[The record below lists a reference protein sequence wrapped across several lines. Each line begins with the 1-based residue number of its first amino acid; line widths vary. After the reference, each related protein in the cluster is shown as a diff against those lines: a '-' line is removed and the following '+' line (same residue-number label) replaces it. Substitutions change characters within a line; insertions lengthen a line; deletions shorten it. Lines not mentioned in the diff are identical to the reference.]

1 MEERMTRGRI
11 AASLTLVIG
20 LLAAGCRTVDGPDS
34 GLRPGPGINVRGTGK
49 VAVVPDTALVNLGVE
64 LRAPSLVDAT
74 AQASR
79 QMSAVLE
86 RVKALGVSDRDIT
99 TVTYLVEPVTPARR
113 PEEESARIT
122 GYRVVNV
129 VQLRI
134 RELAAVGRIVE
145 AAMAAGGT
153 TIRGVR
159 FTVADPARPEAE
171 ARALAVRDAQARAS
185 QLAEAAGL
193 RLGELISLTE
203 GLPPLRP
210 GGERYGMAAGAVVAP
225 GPVEP
230 GQLEIVVSVTARYRL
245 AR

>member
-1 MEERMTRGRI
+1 MTCGQI
-11 AASLTLVIG
+11 AAHLTLVMA
-20 LLAAGCRTVDGPDS
+20 LLAVGCRTADTPDARLRS
-34 GLRPGPGINVRGTGK
+34 GEGISVGGIGK
-49 VAVVPDTALVNLGVE
+49 VTVVPDTALVHLGVE
-64 LRAPSLVDAT
+64 LRAPSLVDVT

-99 TVTYLVEPVTPARR
+99 TVTYVVEPVTSARR

-129 VQLRI
+129 VQLRV
-134 RELAAVGRIVE
+134 RDLAAVGRVVE

-159 FTVADPARPEAE
+159 FTVADPARPEAD
-171 ARALAVRDAQARAS
+171 ARALAVRDAQARAN

-203 GLPPLRP
+203 GVPPLRP
-210 GGERYGMAAGAVVAP
+210 GVERYGAAVGAVMAP

-230 GQLEIVVSVTARYRL
+230 GQLEIVVNVTARYRL

>member
-1 MEERMTRGRI
+1 MTRKRI

-20 LLAAGCRTVDGPDS
+20 LLAAGCMTVDAPDPRP
-34 GLRPGPGINVRGTGK
+34 RPGAGISVTGTGK
-49 VAVVPDTALVNLGVE
+49 VAVVPDTALVHLGVE

-86 RVKALGVSDRDIT
+86 RVKALGVGERDIT
-99 TVTYLVEPVTPARR
+99 TVTYSVEPVTPPRR
-113 PEEESARIT
+113 TEEEAVRIT

-153 TIRGVR
+153 TIRSVR
-159 FTVADPARPEAE
+159 FTVADPTKPEAE
-171 ARALAVRDAQARAS
+171 ARALAVRDAQARAG

-193 RLGELISLTE
+193 RLAELISLTE
-203 GLPPLRP
+203 GPPPLRP
-210 GGERYGMAAGAVVAP
+210 VGERYGMAVGTVMAP

-230 GQLEIVVSVTARYRL
+230 GQLDIVVSVTAHYRL

>member
-1 MEERMTRGRI
+1 MTRGRI
-11 AASLTLVIG
+11 VASLTLVTG
-20 LLAAGCRTVDGPDS
+20 LLAAGCVSVDVPEPRP
-34 GLRPGPGINVRGTGK
+34 RPGAGINATGTGK
-49 VAVVPDTALVNLGVE
+49 VAVVPDTALVHLGVE
-64 LRAPSLVDAT
+64 LRAGSLVDAT

-86 RVKALGVSDRDIT
+86 RVKALGVGERDIT
-99 TVTYLVEPVTPARR
+99 TAVYSVEPVTPPRR
-113 PEEESARIT
+113 TEDETVRIA

-134 RELAAVGRIVE
+134 RELTAVGRIVE
-145 AAMAAGGT
+145 AAMAAGAT

-159 FTVADPARPEAE
+159 FTVADPAKAEAE
-171 ARALAVRDAQARAS
+171 ARALAVRDAQAKAS

-193 RLGELISLTE
+193 RLGELLSLTD
-203 GLPPLRP
+203 GAPPPRP
-210 GGERYGMAAGAVVAP
+210 LGERFGVAVSAAMAP

-230 GQLEIVVSVTARYRL
+230 GQLEIVVSVTAHYRL